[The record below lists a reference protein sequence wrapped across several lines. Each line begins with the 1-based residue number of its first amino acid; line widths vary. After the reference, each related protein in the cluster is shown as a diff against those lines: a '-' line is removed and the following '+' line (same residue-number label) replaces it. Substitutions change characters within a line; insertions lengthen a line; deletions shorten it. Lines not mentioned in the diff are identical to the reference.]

1 MLTHLLS
8 ISMYRTQTVIAGLT
22 ALCLSAERAAAQRTL
37 TLEAITS
44 APSLIGTAPASPRW
58 SPSSRQV
65 AFLWNDAGG
74 TARSLWIVD
83 RAETAPRRVLPAQNR
98 TRVGEFVWTTAG
110 DSLLFT
116 QDENLWLVSST
127 GGVPQQ
133 VTTSR
138 GDRSDLSIS
147 PDGAHIAWLSGGD
160 LYILPR
166 RGGAATRVTTVG
178 VAPIG
183 TVPLGTYF
191 RRDVEIGSATWG
203 GDAPN
208 YSWAPDSRTIA
219 VHFVDRRGV
228 PTLRMPYYG
237 DSAPTLNVV
246 RRSAP
251 GDANE
256 VRKVGIVTLS
266 TMALTLIEL
275 PDSSSTRIVNYAWSP
290 AGVLLIDRESDDAID
305 RALYLVDAGATTP
318 RRIWRDHRETRIY
331 NDVAST
337 WSADGRQVLMT
348 GDLDDRYR
356 LYAVTPGDTTPR
368 ALTPAAFDVNGEALP
383 NAASRSIIYT
393 SNEPTASERHVW
405 MMKADGSSRRRL
417 TTRPGTHTPSVSPD
431 GRSIAL
437 ISTDDVTPTEL
448 YLLDV
453 RTGATER
460 RITHSQPVAFGSI
473 PWVRAQYVTLRSRTE
488 TPPLHARILFPP
500 GLDSTKKYPVLFG
513 PVYSNT
519 VRNRWQGLYAT
530 LQQYLA
536 IEKGYIVVQV
546 DVRGSTGYGRDFREK
561 FLMDW
566 GGQDLEDL
574 ESAVDY
580 MKTLRFVDPLR
591 FGIWGSSY
599 GGTLTV
605 YSLLKKPGL
614 FQAGV
619 AGAPATDPR
628 FFGSD
633 DVAIARRPQTHP
645 QTFTRGALQY
655 AGNLRDHLLIIHGMQ
670 DDVVPFATSV
680 ALAEEF
686 MRLGKTFDFAFAPSA
701 THGWTQ
707 RPYYA
712 TYLLRR
718 LVDHFDRYIG
728 PGPR

>member
-1 MLTHLLS
+1 MHRAPTL
-8 ISMYRTQTVIAGLT
+8 RAGLT
-22 ALCLSAERAAAQRTL
+22 GFCLSAVSAAAQGTPL
-37 TLEAITS
+37 TIEAITS
-44 APSLIGTAPASPRW
+44 TPSLIGTAPASPRW
-58 SPSSRQV
+58 SPSSREL

-74 TARSLWIVD
+74 PARSLWIVT
-83 RAETAPRRVLPAQNR
+83 RAGPSARRVLPAENR
-98 TRVGEFVWTTAG
+98 ARVGEFIWTPAG
-110 DSLLFT
+110 DSLLFV
-116 QDENLWLVSST
+116 QEGNLWQVSAD
-127 GGVPQQ
+127 GGIPQRL
-133 VTTSR
+133 TTTDA
-138 GDRSDLSIS
+138 DRSDLTIS
-147 PDGAHIAWLSGGD
+147 PDGTYIAYLLDGD
-160 LYILPR
+160 LYLMPR
-166 RGGAATRVTTVG
+166 RGGPARRVTTIG

-183 TVPLGTYF
+183 TVPLGNYF

-203 GDAPN
+203 GDAPT
-208 YSWAPDSRTIA
+208 YSWSPDSKAIA
-219 VHFVDRRGV
+219 VHYVDRRGV
-228 PTLRMPYYG
+228 PRLRMPYYR
-237 DSAPTLNVV
+237 DSAPTLNEV

-256 VRKVGIVTLS
+256 VRKVGVVTLR
-266 TMALTLIEL
+266 TGALTFIEL
-275 PDSSSTRIVNYAWSP
+275 PDSSSTRVVNIAWSP
-290 AGVLLIDRESDDAID
+290 TGTLLIDRESDDAID
-305 RALYLVDAGATTP
+305 RALYLVDPGATAP

-337 WSADGRQVLMT
+337 WSADGRQVLLT

-356 LYAVTPGDTTPR
+356 LYALTPGDSAPQ
-368 ALTPAAFDVNGEALP
+368 ALTPAAFDINGEALP
-383 NAASRSIIYT
+383 NAATRSIFYT
-393 SNEPTASERHVW
+393 SNEPTPSERHVW
-405 MMKADGSSRRRL
+405 LMKADGSSRRRL
-417 TTRPGTHTPSVSPD
+417 TTRPGMHSPFVSPD
-431 GRSIAL
+431 GLSVAL
-437 ISTDDVTPTEL
+437 ISSDDVTPPEL
-448 YLLDV
+448 YLLET
-453 RTGATER
+453 RRGAIER
-460 RITHSQPVAFGSI
+460 RITHSQPVAFAAT
-473 PWVRAQYVTLRSRTE
+473 PWVRAQYVTLRSRTN

-500 GLDSTKKYPVLFG
+500 GLDSTKTYPVLFG

-519 VRNRWQGLYAT
+519 VRNRWQGLYTT

-580 MKTLRFVDPLR
+580 MKSLRFVDPMR

-605 YSLLKKPGL
+605 YALLKKPGL

-619 AGAPATDPR
+619 AGAPATDPK

>member
-1 MLTHLLS
+1 MSRFRTAIASLSLLSLTGTHLLA
-8 ISMYRTQTVIAGLT
+8 QAAPLT
-22 ALCLSAERAAAQRTL
+22 IES
-37 TLEAITS
+37 ITS
-44 APSLIGTAPASPRW
+44 TPPLIGIAPASPRW
-58 SPSSRQV
+58 SPSSREL
-65 AFLWNDAGG
+65 AFLWAEAGG
-74 TARSLWIVD
+74 ATRSLWIVA
-83 RAETAPRRVLPAQNR
+83 RSGTSPRRVLPAQNR
-98 TRVGEFVWTTAG
+98 ARVSEFVWLPAG
-110 DSLLFT
+110 DSLLFV
-116 QDENLWLVSST
+116 QDGALWQVAAS
-127 GGVPQQ
+127 GGSAQQ
-133 VTTSR
+133 LTTNSA
-138 GDRSDLSIS
+138 DRSDLSIS
-147 PDGAHIAWLSGGD
+147 PDGALIAWLSDGD

-166 RGGAATRVTTVG
+166 RGGSTTRVTSVG
-178 VAPIG
+178 RAPIG

-191 RRDVEIGSATWG
+191 RREVEIGSATWG

-208 YSWAPDSRTIA
+208 YSWSPDSRMIA
-219 VHFVDRRGV
+219 VHYVDRRGV

-256 VRKVGIVTLS
+256 VRKVGLVNTNGGS
-266 TMALTLIEL
+266 LTFIEL
-275 PDSSSTRIVNYAWSP
+275 PDSSSTRIVNFAWSP
-290 AGVLLIDRESDDAID
+290 SGTLLIDRESDDAIH
-305 RALYLVDAGATTP
+305 RSLHLVDAGTTTP
-318 RRIWRDHRETRIY
+318 RRIWQDHRTTRIY

-337 WSADGRQVLMT
+337 WSADGRQVLLT

-356 LYAVTPGDTTPR
+356 LYALTPGDTTLR
-368 ALTPAAFDVNGEALP
+368 ALTPAAFDVNGEAQT
-383 NAASRSIIYT
+383 NAATRSIIYS
-393 SNEPTASERHVW
+393 SNEPTPSERQVW
-405 MMKADGSSRRRL
+405 IMRADGSSRRRL
-417 TTRPGTHTPSVSPD
+417 TTKAGTHTPFVSPD
-431 GRSIAL
+431 GQSIAL
-437 ISTDDVTPTEL
+437 IATDDVTPPEL

-453 RTGATER
+453 RTGAKER
-460 RITHSQPVAFGSI
+460 RITYSQPAAFAAT
-473 PWVRAQYVTLRSRTE
+473 PWVRAQYVTLRSRTD

-580 MKTLRFVDPLR
+580 MKSLRFVDPLR

-628 FFGSD
+628 YFGSD

-680 ALAEEF
+680 ALADEF